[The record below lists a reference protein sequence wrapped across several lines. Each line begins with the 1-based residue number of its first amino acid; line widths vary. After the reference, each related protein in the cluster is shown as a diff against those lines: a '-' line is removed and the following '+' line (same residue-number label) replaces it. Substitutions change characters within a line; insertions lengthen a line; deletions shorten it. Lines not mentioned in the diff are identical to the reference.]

1 MTETTAGVPF
11 VVISFTD
18 LPDVDGAGGV
28 DAVRSQLREGDV
40 VIVWHG
46 QVVAAVATDVD
57 GRRAVLDRL
66 ATNPLL
72 AAAGMAVAE
81 GGDPPASGDGLVDL
95 VTRGR
100 IDLRSRPERE
110 RLGARV
116 LIVDDEDPIRSLLRG
131 LLSAEGFAVV
141 ESPSARDALA
151 DFSLQ
156 RPDIIV
162 TDNNMPGMTGMELA
176 EALRKHGEDVPIV
189 LFTAALTS
197 EIADEAE
204 ALGVRVVAKTVPAEL
219 VDELRSLVDLR

>member
-1 MTETTAGVPF
+1 
-11 VVISFTD
+11 
-18 LPDVDGAGGV
+18 
-28 DAVRSQLREGDV
+28 
-40 VIVWHG
+40 
-46 QVVAAVATDVD
+46 
-57 GRRAVLDRL
+57 VLDRL

-72 AAAGMAVAE
+72 AAAGMAVAD

-151 DFSLQ
+151 DFSSQ